1 MCAIV
6 VKRGEETVAEEVV
19 EFHYEDGT
27 LRLKRL
33 FSEEIVLKNVRR
45 FEWHEKDDTLRILE

>member
-19 EFHYEDGT
+19 EFCYEDGV
-27 LRLKRL
+27 LRLKPL
-33 FSEEIVLKNVRR
+33 FSEEIVVPGVRK
-45 FEWHEKDDTLRILE
+45 FEWHEKDDVLRILE

>member
-6 VKRGEETVAEEVV
+6 VKRGNETLAEEVV
-19 EFHYEDGT
+19 EFRYEDGV

-33 FSEEIVLKNVRR
+33 FAEEVVLENVRK
-45 FEWHEKDDTLRILE
+45 FEWRERDDTLRILE

>member
-19 EFHYEDGT
+19 EFRYENGV
-27 LRLKRL
+27 LKLKRL
-33 FSEEIVLKNVRR
+33 FAEEIVLENVRK
-45 FEWHEKDDTLRILE
+45 FEWHEKDDTLIILE